1 MNVSYTDFGTVQWGH
16 SGAFSL
22 GAATAVYMLPGAGFG
37 VLALTN
43 GMPVGAPEALCL
55 SVLDLAQRG
64 EVTRDWLAAVGPI
77 LMAVN
82 APQYGTGTDWS
93 APPPSAAPASP
104 PNTYLGTYRNDFYG
118 EVAVVPGGGG
128 LALRIGPKSF
138 EAPLAHYERDTFS
151 WQPPGEN
158 APVPSGLA
166 FTIGPD
172 GRAAAFTDE
181 YLKWGGAG
189 TLTRVEGAA
198 R

>member
-1 MNVSYTDFGTVQWGH
+1 
-16 SGAFSL
+16 
-22 GAATAVYMLPGAGFG
+22 MLPGAGFG

-64 EVTRDWLAAVGPI
+64 EARDWLAIAGPRFAAMDTP
-77 LMAVN
+77 L
-82 APQYGTGTDWS
+82 YGTGTNWS
-93 APPPSAAPASP
+93 APPPNAAPASP
-104 PNTYLGTYRNDFYG
+104 PTAYLGTYHNDYYG
-118 EVAVVPGGGG
+118 EVAVVPAAAG
-128 LALRIGPKSF
+128 LALRIGPKAF

-158 APVPSGLA
+158 APVRSGLT

-172 GRAAAFTDE
+172 GRASAFTDQ
-181 YLKWGGAG
+181 YMASGGAG
-189 TLTRVEGAA
+189 TLTRVEGGA